1 MKFKI
6 IIFFILF
13 SISAISEAQTLKAF
27 LYTAN
32 FNSPE
37 NKSYIETYLS
47 FDANSVKLIQDENNK
62 YFGEL
67 DVYIE
72 ITKSNEIIFNDHYSL
87 KSPFFEDSIAN
98 NLLFIDQHRIAIE
111 NGAYL
116 LTIKVKDIHYD
127 NNTLVHR
134 EEIKMEF
141 EEFQISHF

>member
-47 FDANSVKLIQDENNK
+47 FDANSVKLIQDENSK

-67 DVYIE
+67 DVYME
-72 ITKSNEIIFNDHYSL
+72 ISKEGNLIYNDHYSL
-87 KSPFFEDSIAN
+87 KSPFF
-98 NLLFIDQHRIAIE
+98 
-111 NGAYL
+111 
-116 LTIKVKDIHYD
+116 
-127 NNTLVHR
+127 
-134 EEIKMEF
+134 
-141 EEFQISHF
+141 